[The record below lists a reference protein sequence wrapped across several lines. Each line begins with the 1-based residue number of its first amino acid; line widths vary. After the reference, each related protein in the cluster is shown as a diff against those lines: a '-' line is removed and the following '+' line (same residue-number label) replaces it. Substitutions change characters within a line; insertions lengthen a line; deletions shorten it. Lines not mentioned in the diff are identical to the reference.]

1 MSTPE
6 PITLIHHPFG
16 DEHPYRATPFER
28 TPREPIAGQPVQLG
42 VGTRPIGAASGVQVR
57 WRVNDGPEQAVAA
70 DAQGDVDGATRWLAT
85 LPGAAAGDRVSY
97 RFETTAAG
105 TTTTEETFV
114 VAGWEIAS
122 RVANWQAG
130 ATAVTV
136 SLEAGPTVTVS
147 ADAEG
152 VLSINAGFGAR
163 PVASGAPDLPLTVEE
178 TAGRL
183 AIVVGDWR
191 CSIQLEPYRLDV
203 RTATGATLWSDP
215 REGGLTWLTD
225 GERVRRVALTRLSPP
240 DEAFYGFG
248 ERFNTLDQR
257 GEAIDSIVYE
267 EYKNQG
273 QRTYLPVPF
282 FVSSLGYGAHLVTSR
297 RAHFDLAAAAADR
310 ATVAVED
317 DWLTLEL
324 YAGSPKAVVPTF
336 VGRVGRAALPP
347 RWAFGLWMSSN
358 EWNSQAAVAEQ
369 VALTE
374 HHGIPASVLVIEA
387 WSDESTFYIFNDA
400 RYTPRPGSE
409 GFHLNDF
416 TFPAEGLWPDPK
428 GMVDDLHRRGIRLVL
443 WQIPVLKQLEAPHV
457 QQDADRHHAT
467 EAELVVREADG
478 EQPYR
483 VRPFWFH
490 DAYVPDFT
498 SPAARAW
505 WQAKRRYLVDELG
518 VDGFKTDGGEHLWGN
533 GLRFA
538 NGRTGAEVNNLFP
551 NLYAGVYSELG
562 GAGRLNFSRAGYTGA
577 QTVSTHWA
585 GDENSTFE
593 AFRHSI
599 TAGLTAGLSGVSFWG
614 WDIGGFSGPIP
625 SAELYLRATAMAT
638 FCPIMQYHS
647 EFNNHREPRVDRTPW
662 NMQERTGDTDVL
674 PIFRFYANLRLNL
687 LPYIWSE
694 AIKSSRTGL
703 PMMRALPLEFPGDA
717 QARAYPFQYLF
728 GEALLIAPVAWEG
741 RTEQAVYLPEGLWY
755 DFWTGERFEGR
766 QVVTV
771 ATPKDRIP
779 VFARG
784 GSVIGLHL
792 GPDGALGQPVAADLD
807 TLAATT
813 FRTFAGQEPARF
825 LWFDDPLGEPR
836 RFDVAP

>member
-6 PITLIHHPFG
+6 PITLIHIPFG

-28 TPREPIAGQPVQLG
+28 TPREPIAGQPIQLG
-42 VGTRPIGAASGVQVR
+42 LGTRPAGAVQAVQVR
-57 WRVNDGPEQAVAA
+57 WRVDDGPEQVVPAT
-70 DAQGDVDGATRWLAT
+70 AQEDVEGATRWLAS
-85 LPGAAAGDRVSY
+85 LPAGAAGDRVSY
-97 RFETTAAG
+97 RFETLPDGSTSS
-105 TTTTEETFV
+105 EEAFT
-114 VAGWEIAS
+114 VAGWERAG
-122 RVANWQAG
+122 RVADWRASG
-130 ATAVTV
+130 TAVTV
-136 SLEAGPTVTVS
+136 RLEAGPTVTVS

-152 VLSINAGFGAR
+152 VLSISAGFGAQ
-163 PVASGAPDLPLTVEE
+163 SGPSGGLLPLTVAE

-183 AIVVGDWR
+183 AIAVGDWR
-191 CSIQLEPYRLDV
+191 CAIQLDPYRLDV
-203 RTATGATLWSDP
+203 RTATGATLWADP

-225 GERVRRVALTRLSPP
+225 GERVRRVALTRLTPP

-248 ERFNTLDQR
+248 ERFNALDQR

-273 QRTYLPVPF
+273 RRTYLPVPF

-297 RAHFDLAAAAADR
+297 RAYFDLAADAPDR

-317 DWLTLEL
+317 DTLRLEL
-324 YAGSPKAVVPTF
+324 TAGSPKEVVPAF
-336 VGRVGRAALPP
+336 VKRVGKAVLPP
-347 RWAFGLWMSSN
+347 KWAFGLWMSSN

-374 HHGIPASVLVIEA
+374 YHGIPASVLVIEA

-400 RYTPRPGSE
+400 RYTPRPGAE
-409 GFHLNDF
+409 GFHLQDF
-416 TFPAEGLWPDPK
+416 VFPPDGLWPDPK

-443 WQIPVLKQLEAPHV
+443 WQIPVLKQLDAPHA
-457 QQDADRHHAT
+457 QQDADRQHAT
-467 EAELVVREADG
+467 EAALVVREADG

-533 GLRFA
+533 GLRYSD
-538 NGRTGAEVNNLFP
+538 GRTGAEANNLFP

-647 EFNNHREPRVDRTPW
+647 EFNQHREPRVDRTPW
-662 NMQERTGDTDVL
+662 NIQERTGDPDVL

-687 LPYIWSE
+687 FPYIWSE
-694 AIKSSRTGL
+694 AIKSSRSGL
-703 PMMRALPLEFPGDA
+703 PMMRALPLEFPSDE

-771 ATPKDRIP
+771 ATPKHRIP

-784 GSVIGLHL
+784 GTVIGLHL
-792 GPDGALGQPVAADLD
+792 GSEDVLGQPVATDLD

-813 FRTFAGQEPARF
+813 FRTFAGHEPATF
-825 LWFDDPLGEPR
+825 LWYDDPQGEPR
-836 RFDVAP
+836 RFDVVP